1 MLQPLLSRKFEN
13 DEDIHSSTASLIYS
27 VPISEVTRD
36 MRRLAKVMNFGVAYG
51 LSAVG
56 ISQQTEL
63 SREEG
68 AQFIESYFSTY
79 SQVKNYLDSTINIA
93 KEKGYVET
101 LLGRRRYVPELKSPS
116 YPVRQAGERIA
127 VNMPVQGTSAD
138 IINEAMVKI
147 QNELNRNSLNSKMI
161 LQVHDELV
169 FEIPTDEETTMR
181 DLLKEIM
188 PNALKISVPLKID
201 IKAGENWASMSYD

>member
-1 MLQPLLSRKFEN
+1 M
-13 DEDIHSSTASLIYS
+13 
-27 VPISEVTRD
+27 
-36 MRRLAKVMNFGVAYG
+36 
-51 LSAVG
+51 
-56 ISQQTEL
+56 
-63 SREEG
+63 
-68 AQFIESYFSTY
+68 
-79 SQVKNYLDSTINIA
+79 
-93 KEKGYVET
+93 
-101 LLGRRRYVPELKSPS
+101 LGRRRYVPELKSPI

-147 QNELNRNSLNSKMI
+147 QNELNRNSLNSKMV

-201 IKAGENWASMSYD
+201 IKSGENWASMSYD